1 MQKLKFKAGKIISLC
16 LAAIMLVST
25 SVTAYA
31 AELPEAGT
39 YEVDASLS
47 CYVSAMGGIEFGDGL
62 LEGVQVIKD
71 AEGNMT
77 MTLDLTKS
85 EVTIYTISCYTFI
98 DATNSQPGFYDSEG
112 VLNKEDASYTLS
124 KDTALNPNSEN
135 VNYVDSLSFP
145 ITSLDNT
152 YTLYLYINSQVMGVQ
167 FCDGSGING
176 SNMPDS
182 ATPYKAE
189 LSVDW
194 DTAALVDTPDETTDA
209 SSDVVYEVSAGY
221 EVKIPAQITVDPSTK
236 KGAYTVDAENFV
248 IDSGAYVTV
257 EAEANGTLTNGED
270 SVSFTNT
277 LEEGKLAA
285 TGDSLKGEIAVTSDA
300 VSAGTYTGTAD
311 FTINYFAA

>member
-1 MQKLKFKAGKIISLC
+1 
-16 LAAIMLVST
+16 
-25 SVTAYA
+25 
-31 AELPEAGT
+31 
-39 YEVDASLS
+39 
-47 CYVSAMGGIEFGDGL
+47 
-62 LEGVQVIKD
+62 
-71 AEGNMT
+71 
-77 MTLDLTKS
+77 
-85 EVTIYTISCYTFI
+85 
-98 DATNSQPGFYDSEG
+98 
-112 VLNKEDASYTLS
+112 
-124 KDTALNPNSEN
+124 
-135 VNYVDSLSFP
+135 
-145 ITSLDNT
+145 
-152 YTLYLYINSQVMGVQ
+152 MGVQ